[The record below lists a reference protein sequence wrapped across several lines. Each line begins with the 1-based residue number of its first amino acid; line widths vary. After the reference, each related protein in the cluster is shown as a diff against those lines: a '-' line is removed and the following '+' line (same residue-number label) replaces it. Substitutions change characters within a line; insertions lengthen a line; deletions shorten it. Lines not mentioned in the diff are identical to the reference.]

1 MSAVPAVRFGHWKLI
16 CWLVTANS
24 GAAAPFTMICTPPS
38 CVGQG
43 VCVGA
48 GGLAEV
54 KLYPNSVASDPGL
67 QDWSNELLA
76 ELYRPRIT
84 AWFEVTLTTVVLKLL
99 KPAVS
104 VAETVTGKAPSCV
117 ALGVQRNVPDLVSKL
132 APDGRPEADSVT
144 GREYASCAETVNW
157 TATEACAA
165 TCEGLFNA
173 GGFPAFTVTV
183 A

>member
-1 MSAVPAVRFGHWKLI
+1 MGSAVPAVRFGHWKLI

-84 AWFEVTLTTVVLKLL
+84 AWFEVTLTTVVWKLL

-117 ALGVQRNVPDLVSKL
+117 ALRVHLRGTIQCRRISGVYR
-132 APDGRPEADSVT
+132 DGRLNRAVSGGGADQYALVLRHNASDHLEGDAGLSG
-144 GREYASCAETVNW
+144 GRVHRRRQR
-157 TATEACAA
+157 
-165 TCEGLFNA
+165 
-173 GGFPAFTVTV
+173 
-183 A
+183 